1 MRALLN
7 CNDVAYDDDFEVA
20 EISNLFFDD
29 DNGMWFV
36 FASEPDEIY
45 YFPNRKTSKEET
57 SRLCV
62 KLFENGKI
70 DLTMYG
76 EYQNID
82 EK

>member
-1 MRALLN
+1 MIALLN
-7 CNDVAYDDDFEVA
+7 CSDAAYEEDFEVA

-29 DNGMWFV
+29 DDGMCFV